1 MGNNKF
7 TKTLNNIYIKNYGLT
22 AFLLGLLISSLL
34 FIPIIIQNGGV
45 FMYYGDF
52 NVQEIP
58 FYQMMHDAVL
68 SGNTNWSSTT
78 DLGSATIASYSFYLM
93 GSPFFFLT
101 LLFPSEAVPFLI
113 GPIFMLKF
121 AFCSLSAYLYLKRY
135 VKNKTFAVAGG
146 LLYAFSGFSIYNI
159 FFFHFHEPM
168 IIFPLLLLAVDEMM
182 YNNRK
187 GVVATAVFAACTV
200 NYYFFAGMA
209 VFTAIYWFMLVF
221 TNNYKLTL
229 SKLLLFVF
237 EVLLG
242 FFATAFIVLPTV
254 LFLNGNPR
262 LSVLPDGYNALVYE
276 NPQKYWYIILS
287 FFFPPELA
295 AEPNFTP
302 NVDANWASV
311 SGWLPL
317 VGMTGVI
324 GYLQLKRR
332 DWIKKLL
339 LLLIVFALVPIFNS
353 VFQLLNASI
362 FYARWYYMLVLIMCL
377 ATIKSLENKEVNWKR
392 ALCWSGTITAAIAI
406 LIGLM
411 PQSIYDGDVFEY
423 TKTGLADN
431 LPRYWIY
438 VAISVL
444 SLFLFAIIIKKF
456 KTSSRKLSVSLVA
469 GICLITL
476 VSSTYIVETGTRM
489 DGDDNAYIRQNLIG
503 AADSVKLDDIKNVRS
518 DFYESVDN
526 AAMYLNI
533 PSIQAFHSVVTPSI
547 MNFYDSL
554 GYSRDVA
561 SEPDTNSYGL
571 RGLLSCKYLFCDNTE
586 KFEDK
591 KGNTKMPGWSYLKDI
606 DGFKIYKNDYFVPM
620 GFTYDSFIT
629 ESEFKEIDTRY
640 KSEAILKA
648 MILDDEDILKFQKL
662 TGYSKNDIETINK
675 DKSAKD
681 NDKKFESKT
690 ENFSYGKEYYFEDC
704 KKLSGNTCSNF
715 EYNNEGFKATINNKG
730 EENLLFFS
738 VPYTEGWSAYV
749 NGKEA
754 EIIKSNIGFM
764 SVLVEGNKK
773 SEVVFKYNPPGFR
786 TGIIITVVC
795 GTIFLMYISVLILLR
810 NSRRKKRSKI

>member
-121 AFCSLSAYLYLKRY
+121 AFCSLSAYLYLKRC
-135 VKNKTFAVAGG
+135 VKNRTFAVAGG